1 MYLLLTNLS
10 TVSTTVTLTYRTAA
24 GAVIGSDVLAI
35 PAYVRGTVWA
45 NGTAGAQAFTTEIT
59 STQPIVAERAMYW
72 PTGSSS
78 LQSGEAEAS
87 EATAARAA
95 LEVGGPEP
103 YTLTAGV
110 LLPPI
115 EGTAETAAVVV
126 GKPVPGSVGAGDAG
140 LQSSSTWHGSHLTL
154 GKRP

>member
-1 MYLLLTNLS
+1 MKRSRRSYDR
-10 TVSTTVTLTYRTAA
+10 RTAQPFRSAADRDSEVSRRASDGPGCPRA
-24 GAVIGSDVLAI
+24 GS
-35 PAYVRGTVWA
+35 
-45 NGTAGAQAFTTEIT
+45 
-59 STQPIVAERAMYW
+59 
-72 PTGSSS
+72 
-78 LQSGEAEAS
+78 
-87 EATAARAA
+87 
-95 LEVGGPEP
+95 
-103 YTLTAGV
+103 V